1 MKKMKSLRTT
11 GVALSVVFGCLLFA
25 LLAELYYLLW
35 WRRRITRRGIE
46 DGPGK
51 NLFYFFFLCRKK
63 KQSPPP
69 PPPPPPVPSS
79 PDPGVS
85 VPKPQEEEMD
95 SELLRLAGPPRFLF
109 TIKEETRED
118 LESQDRRKP
127 RRRLSDVLF
136 LQEDGDVDNY
146 AHSTP
151 YFTPPLTPLNPLF
164 EPSNG
169 FGFTPILGGGPSP
182 PPTFKFLR
190 DAEEKLFKR
199 KILEAEEAQRFPK
212 KMDVSAQV
220 DDGDEEER
228 GENGSFIRLIC
239 PRRREEE
246 IENVSASQV
255 LPLPSDSPSN

>member
-1 MKKMKSLRTT
+1 MKSLRTT

-35 WRRRITRRGIE
+35 WKRRITRRGIE

-51 NLFYFFFLCRKK
+51 NLFYLFFLCRKK
-63 KQSPPP
+63 QSPPLPPP
-69 PPPPPPVPSS
+69 PPPPRVHSP

-85 VPKPQEEEMD
+85 DPEPREEEMD
-95 SELLRLAGPPRFLF
+95 SELLRLAGPPRLLF

-118 LESQDRRKP
+118 LESQERRP

-136 LQEDGDVDNY
+136 LQEMDNN
-146 AHSTP
+146 APSTP

-169 FGFTPILGGGPSP
+169 FFGGGPSP

-199 KILEAEEAQRFPK
+199 RILLEAAEAQRFPR
-212 KMDVSAQV
+212 KMDVSVEAE
-220 DDGDEEER
+220 EEER

-239 PRRREEE
+239 PRRREDE

-255 LPLPSDSPSN
+255 LPLPSNSPSNLI